1 MLFKGVF
8 RLNKKQWIIPLSAML
23 SIGLAGCTNDSNR
36 AGVSRNNS
44 SAQPMGYYSNENHPS
59 QDNLFGDNDGGVTE
73 IMDHTIG
80 NEDQLTTDHNRKIL
94 QNRDENGNPI
104 NPTKPLAKKDRNF
117 FQRDNRFSTSDMNYH
132 GHLSKN
138 TGNTGVATNPDFQD
152 SVTAKIRRK
161 VASVDNVQDV
171 RSVAY
176 GNTVIVSVKLVND
189 KKKAETK
196 RAIKNAVQ
204 PYTKGRDVTVITDE
218 GTMGRDRN
226 KHNDSQPHKWG
237 Q

>member
-1 MLFKGVF
+1 MT
-8 RLNKKQWIIPLSAML
+8 
-23 SIGLAGCTNDSNR
+23 IGLAGCNGDNNNR
-36 AGVSRNNS
+36 SGVNGKNNV
-44 SAQPMGYYSNENHPS
+44 AQPMGYYSNENHPS

-80 NEDQLTTDHNRKIL
+80 NEDQQTTEHNRKVL

-104 NPTKPLAKKDRNF
+104 NPTKPLAAKDRNF

-138 TGNTGVATNPDFQD
+138 TGNTGVATDSDFQD
-152 SVTAKIRRK
+152 NVTAKIRRK
-161 VASVDNVQDV
+161 VASVNNVQDV

-176 GNTVIVSVKLVND
+176 GNTVIVSVKLADNN
-189 KKKAETK
+189 KTAETK
-196 RAIKNAVQ
+196 RAIKKAVM
-204 PYTKGRDVTVITDE
+204 PYTKGRKVTVLTDE